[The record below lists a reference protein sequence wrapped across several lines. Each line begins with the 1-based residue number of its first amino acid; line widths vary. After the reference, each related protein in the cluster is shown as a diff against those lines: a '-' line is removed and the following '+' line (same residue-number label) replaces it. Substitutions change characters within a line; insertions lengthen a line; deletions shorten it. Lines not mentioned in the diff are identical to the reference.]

1 MRKQKI
7 LIVLFAGSLVL
18 PGVVWAG
25 FSGRFDTENNE
36 NRKLAE
42 FPEVNL
48 ESLGDFPEQFEAY
61 YKDHVPFKND
71 LVKFCNFIDTEFF
84 RNTKIGDVVIG
95 EDNWLFYLP
104 GKGGR
109 KCHGR
114 LPENQCVY
122 TGTKCGNCIRNC
134 KSAGLVSGQGCGT
147 IPLLRGS
154 QQRDTLFEVYAGEAK
169 GDWNRGFQNGDF
181 CKIYERKFRRGI

>member
-48 ESLGDFPEQFEAY
+48 ESLGAVSYTHLTLP
-61 YKDHVPFKND
+61 
-71 LVKFCNFIDTEFF
+71 
-84 RNTKIGDVVIG
+84 TKRIV
-95 EDNWLFYLP
+95 
-104 GKGGR
+104 
-109 KCHGR
+109 
-114 LPENQCVY
+114 
-122 TGTKCGNCIRNC
+122 
-134 KSAGLVSGQGCGT
+134 
-147 IPLLRGS
+147 
-154 QQRDTLFEVYAGEAK
+154 
-169 GDWNRGFQNGDF
+169 
-181 CKIYERKFRRGI
+181 